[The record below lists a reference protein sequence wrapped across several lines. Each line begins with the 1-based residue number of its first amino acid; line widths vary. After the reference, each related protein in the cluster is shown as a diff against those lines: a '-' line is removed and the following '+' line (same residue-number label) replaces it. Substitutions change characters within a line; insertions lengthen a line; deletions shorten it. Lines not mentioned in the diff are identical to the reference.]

1 MFFVPPA
8 LAISAALELGWIL
21 LECLQGKF
29 VVLVSSTNYN
39 FWFYFQDLENYIQD
53 LIPTLPQLDGLEKS
67 FHSFYIC
74 TAVRKFLF
82 FLDPLRT
89 GRVRIQDILACS
101 FLDDL
106 LEVRLKLFYKVSL
119 FSWVSVGYVTKHLY
133 LVENSKSFKLLLIS
147 KSSDLFQPHSN

>member
-1 MFFVPPA
+1 VVSLDGSGCSF
-8 LAISAALELGWIL
+8 ISKVHGEQVTWSYLWYRWYTLFTWTKIM
-21 LECLQGKF
+21 
-29 VVLVSSTNYN
+29 N
-39 FWFYFQDLENYIQD
+39 FWLVNVISKILFQDLENYILE

-67 FHSFYIC
+67 FHSFYVC

-106 LEVRLKLFYKVSL
+106 LEVCMPITATFLTPYCYHYSQCDMLSEYYTSN
-119 FSWVSVGYVTKHLY
+119 FSACIDTCT
-133 LVENSKSFKLLLIS
+133 
-147 KSSDLFQPHSN
+147 

>member
-1 MFFVPPA
+1 M
-8 LAISAALELGWIL
+8 
-21 LECLQGKF
+21 
-29 VVLVSSTNYN
+29 VLRWGDWRWVIDL
-39 FWFYFQDLENYIQD
+39 QDLENYIQD

-67 FHSFYIC
+67 FHSFYVC

-106 LEVRLKLFYKVSL
+106 LEV
-119 FSWVSVGYVTKHLY
+119 
-133 LVENSKSFKLLLIS
+133 
-147 KSSDLFQPHSN
+147 SSNTFI

>member
-1 MFFVPPA
+1 MFCFCSTSIG
-8 LAISAALELGWIL
+8 LSYFSSSQIRMSF
-21 LECLQGKF
+21 ECLQGKF
-29 VVLVSSTNYN
+29 FVLESSTNYN
-39 FWFYFQDLENYIQD
+39 VLFYFQDLENYIQD

-106 LEVRLKLFYKVSL
+106 LEVRLKLFCKISL
-119 FSWVSVGYVTKHLY
+119 FS
-133 LVENSKSFKLLLIS
+133 
-147 KSSDLFQPHSN
+147 

>member
-1 MFFVPPA
+1 VS
-8 LAISAALELGWIL
+8 LICNIL
-21 LECLQGKF
+21 
-29 VVLVSSTNYN
+29 
-39 FWFYFQDLENYIQD
+39 FQDLENYILE

-67 FHSFYIC
+67 FHSFYVC

-106 LEVRLKLFYKVSL
+106 LEVCV
-119 FSWVSVGYVTKHLY
+119 VITIQ
-133 LVENSKSFKLLLIS
+133 LLTCCSYHFMQCDVL
-147 KSSDLFQPHSN
+147 

>member
-1 MFFVPPA
+1 MYCN
-8 LAISAALELGWIL
+8 IL
-21 LECLQGKF
+21 
-29 VVLVSSTNYN
+29 
-39 FWFYFQDLENYIQD
+39 FQDLENYILE

-67 FHSFYIC
+67 FHSFYVC

-106 LEVRLKLFYKVSL
+106 LEVCILIVILLYFTVI
-119 FSWVSVGYVTKHLY
+119 VTDAKDYY
-133 LVENSKSFKLLLIS
+133 LLRCDTV
-147 KSSDLFQPHSN
+147 